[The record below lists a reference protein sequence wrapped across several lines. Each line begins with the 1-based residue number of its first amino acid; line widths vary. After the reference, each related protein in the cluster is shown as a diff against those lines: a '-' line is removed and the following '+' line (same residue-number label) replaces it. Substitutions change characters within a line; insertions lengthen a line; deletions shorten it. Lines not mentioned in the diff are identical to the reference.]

1 MSILVTGATGTIG
14 SLVVQGLAAA
24 GAEVSAFVRTSG
36 KQRFPAGV
44 KEVVGD
50 LTDVASLRA
59 ALSSVRTLFLL
70 NAVTPDEVTQALVA
84 LNLAREAGIERVVY
98 LSVIHADKFTNVP
111 HFTGKHTVER
121 MIESLDIPATILR
134 PAYFMQNERMVQQVI
149 QGYGV
154 YPMPIGSTG
163 VAMIDARDIADV
175 AVAELLRRDRA
186 PAPSPRATLDLVG
199 PELLTGASVAKI
211 WSAALGREVT
221 YGGLRRGNGLLDEV
235 GVLAQRTAE
244 HGLQAIRCA
253 VRTVHA
259 ELLNSRHHQAH
270 VVGKPGWPQRGH
282 LSFEG
287 RHVVSA
293 VSHFATERGT
303 PDLGHRRSSQPLG
316 PDQLQRH
323 TR

>member
-14 SLVVQGLAAA
+14 SLVVQGLASA
-24 GAEVSAFVRTSG
+24 GAQVSAFVRTPG
-36 KQRFPAGV
+36 KQSFPASV

-50 LTDVASLRA
+50 LTDVPSLRA
-59 ALSSVRTLFLL
+59 AMSSVRTLFLL

-121 MIESLDIPATILR
+121 MIESLDIPATVLR

-186 PAPSPRATLDLVG
+186 PAPLPRATLELVG
-199 PELLTGASVAKI
+199 PERLTGASVAKI

-221 YGGLRRGNGLLDEV
+221 YGGDDVAAFEGQMASFGPSW
-235 GVLAQRTAE
+235 LAYDMRLMMAGIQKFGM
-244 HGLQAIRCA
+244 HGADGAADRLQAM
-253 VRTVHA
+253 
-259 ELLNSRHHQAH
+259 L
-270 VVGKPGWPQRGH
+270 
-282 LSFEG
+282 G
-287 RHVVSA
+287 R
-293 VSHFATERGT
+293 
-303 PDLGHRRSSQPLG
+303 PLRKYT
-316 PDQLQRH
+316 DFVNEAIAAS
-323 TR
+323 

>member
-24 GAEVSAFVRTSG
+24 GAEVSAFVRTPG
-36 KQRFPAGV
+36 KQRFPAGT

-50 LTDVASLRA
+50 LTDVPSLRA

-121 MIESLDIPATILR
+121 MIESLDMPATILR

-154 YPMPIGSTG
+154 YPMPIGSAG

-186 PAPSPRATLDLVG
+186 PAPSPRVTLELIG
-199 PELLTGASVAKI
+199 PELLTGESVAKI
-211 WSAALGREVT
+211 WSGALGREVK
-221 YGGLRRGNGLLDEV
+221 YGGDD
-235 GVLAQRTAE
+235 LAAFEGQMASFGPSWLAYDMRLMMAGMQKFGM
-244 HGLQAIRCA
+244 HGAHGAADRLQAILGRPLRKYTDFVNEA
-253 VRTVHA
+253 VA
-259 ELLNSRHHQAH
+259 AS
-270 VVGKPGWPQRGH
+270 
-282 LSFEG
+282 
-287 RHVVSA
+287 
-293 VSHFATERGT
+293 
-303 PDLGHRRSSQPLG
+303 
-316 PDQLQRH
+316 
-323 TR
+323 

>member
-14 SLVVQGLAAA
+14 SLVVQGLASA
-24 GAEVSAFVRTSG
+24 GAQVSAFVRTPG
-36 KQRFPAGV
+36 KQSFPGGV

-50 LTDVASLRA
+50 LTDVPSLRA

-134 PAYFMQNERMVQQVI
+134 PAYFMQNERSVQQVI

-163 VAMIDARDIADV
+163 IAMIDARDIADV

-186 PAPSPRATLDLVG
+186 PAPSARTTLELVG
-199 PELLTGASVAKI
+199 PELLTGESVARI

-221 YGGLRRGNGLLDEV
+221 YGGDDVAAFEAQMATWGPSW
-235 GVLAQRTAE
+235 LAYDMRLMMAGIQKFGM
-244 HGLQAIRCA
+244 HGADGAADRLQAI
-253 VRTVHA
+253 
-259 ELLNSRHHQAH
+259 L
-270 VVGKPGWPQRGH
+270 
-282 LSFEG
+282 G
-287 RHVVSA
+287 R
-293 VSHFATERGT
+293 
-303 PDLGHRRSSQPLG
+303 PLRNYA
-316 PDQLQRH
+316 DFVKEAIAAS
-323 TR
+323 

>member
-14 SLVVQGLAAA
+14 SLVVQGLASAS
-24 GAEVSAFVRTSG
+24 AEVSAFVRTPG
-36 KQRFPAGV
+36 KQRFPKGV
-44 KEVVGD
+44 NEVVGD
-50 LTDVASLRA
+50 LTDVSSLRA

-149 QGYGV
+149 EGYGV
-154 YPMPIGSTG
+154 YPMPIGSVG

-186 PAPSPRATLDLVG
+186 PTPSPRVTLELVG
-199 PELLTGASVAKI
+199 PELLTGASVVKI
-211 WSAALGREVT
+211 WSAALGRDVK
-221 YGGLRRGNGLLDEV
+221 YGGDDVAAFETQMASFGPSW
-235 GVLAQRTAE
+235 LAYDMRLMMAGIQKFGM
-244 HGLQAIRCA
+244 HGSDGAADRLQAILGRPLRRYADFVKEA
-253 VRTVHA
+253 VA
-259 ELLNSRHHQAH
+259 AS
-270 VVGKPGWPQRGH
+270 
-282 LSFEG
+282 
-287 RHVVSA
+287 
-293 VSHFATERGT
+293 
-303 PDLGHRRSSQPLG
+303 
-316 PDQLQRH
+316 
-323 TR
+323 

>member
-24 GAEVSAFVRTSG
+24 GAEVSAFVRTAG

-50 LTDVASLRA
+50 LTDVPSLRA

-84 LNLAREAGIERVVY
+84 LNLAREAGIERIVY
-98 LSVIHADKFTNVP
+98 LSVIHADKFTDVP

-121 MIESLDIPATILR
+121 MIESQGIPATILR

-163 VAMIDARDIADV
+163 VAMIDARDIADT

-186 PAPSPRATLDLVG
+186 PAPSPRVTLELVG
-199 PELLTGASVAKI
+199 PELLTGASVARI
-211 WSAALGREVT
+211 WSAALGRDVA
-221 YGGLRRGNGLLDEV
+221 YGGDDVAAFETQMAAQGPSWLAYDMRLMMAGIQKFGMHGAEGAADRLQNMLGRPLRKYSDFVKE
-235 GVLAQRTAE
+235 
-244 HGLQAIRCA
+244 A
-253 VRTVHA
+253 VA
-259 ELLNSRHHQAH
+259 AS
-270 VVGKPGWPQRGH
+270 
-282 LSFEG
+282 
-287 RHVVSA
+287 
-293 VSHFATERGT
+293 
-303 PDLGHRRSSQPLG
+303 
-316 PDQLQRH
+316 
-323 TR
+323 